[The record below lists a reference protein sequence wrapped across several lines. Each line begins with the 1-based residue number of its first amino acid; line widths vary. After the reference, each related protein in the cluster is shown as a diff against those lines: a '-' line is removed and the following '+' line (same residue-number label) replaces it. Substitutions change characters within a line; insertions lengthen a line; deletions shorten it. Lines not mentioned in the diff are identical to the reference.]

1 MSDNITLDKRGLATI
16 MLGCAIGSMK
26 DLNEVERQAIYDEH
40 ISNYEKAAQDM
51 IDKHG
56 ESEAPKIVLP

>member
-1 MSDNITLDKRGLATI
+1 MSTEITLNKHGLATI
-16 MLGCAIGSMK
+16 MLGSAIGAMK
-26 DLNEVERQAIYDEH
+26 GLSKVERQAVYDTH

-56 ESEAPKIVLP
+56 EEQAPKIITP